1 MEITGNLR
9 YIADVTEYIVDGNDG
24 TINVDTSVNSVN
36 IILPNINNSG
46 FANTSKGFII
56 NDISSNASVNNI
68 VITSNGNSVN
78 SAASVVIS
86 SDGGSAKCSVANINE
101 WFVITEPQ
109 AGASII
115 QPISGTLTHNAYTEG
130 ALSLLINVPAQP
142 QYIVFSSDTLYILDS
157 VGDVLV
163 NLSDPVGVHA
173 LTFYGFSIGN
183 GFGND
188 YANISA
194 LNFSQQILTQDPD
207 GNPLG
212 TIPTPFLVQ
221 QSVCFLNGMRW
232 IDSTDA
238 GTYGNCSNFTNSSFT
253 LNITPYGNYP
263 FVSTIIYTVFF

>member
-9 YIADVTEYIVDGNDG
+9 YVADVTEYIVDGNDG

-68 VITSNGNSVN
+68 VITSNGDSVN

-86 SDGGSAKCSVANINE
+86 NNGGSAKCSVANLNE

-109 AGASII
+109 TVASII
-115 QPISGTLTHNAYTEG
+115 QPISGTLSHNAYTEG
-130 ALSLLINVPAQP
+130 AVSLLINIPAQP
-142 QYIVFSSDTLYILDS
+142 QYIVFSSDTLEILDS
-157 VGDVLV
+157 GGVVLV
-163 NLSDPVGVHA
+163 SLIDPVGVHA
-173 LTFYGFSIGN
+173 LTFYGFSIGD
-183 GFGND
+183 GND

-194 LNFSQQILTQDPD
+194 LNYYQQILTQDPI
-207 GNPLG
+207 GNPLQ
-212 TIPTPFLVQ
+212 TIPTPFLIQ
-221 QSVCFLNGMRW
+221 QSFCFLNGMRW

-263 FVSTIIYTVFF
+263 FISTIRYTVFF